1 MTMTATPCFTIIT
14 STWNAAATLPRLLDS
29 LAAQTC
35 RDFNWI
41 VQDGASSDATLD
53 IVERYRDRL
62 PEILAVSGR
71 DAGIYDAW
79 NKAIDRWQDKLG
91 EWILFLGADDALAGP
106 DVLAAVKEHLTG
118 CPETVLYA
126 IGGMT
131 FTDYEQGTS
140 RSADHPADYAEK
152 FRQRFSGMPLS
163 HSALFQRRRVF
174 FPERFDAAFRI
185 CGDYD
190 FILRTWTAPRQLYR
204 LPVLVTIMAAGGISS
219 SPHMKRLYLREKR
232 RAICKNL
239 AFDKKAPCR
248 YLVLLA
254 DAYTYPAKIAL
265 KNALQ
270 RFSAGKHLWKLLH
283 KLHKRLAG

>member
-152 FRQRFSGMPLS
+152 FRQRFSGMPLA

-190 FILRTWTAPRQLYR
+190 FILRTWTATQQLYR

-219 SPHMKRLYLREKR
+219 SPRMKRLYLREKR
-232 RAICKNL
+232 RAIRKNL
-239 AFDKKAPCR
+239 SFDGKAPFR

-254 DAYTYPAKIAL
+254 DAYTHPAKIAL
-265 KNALQ
+265 KKALQ
-270 RFSAGKHLWKLLH
+270 RFSAGRSLWQLLH
-283 KLHKRLAG
+283 KLHKRLTG

>member
-1 MTMTATPCFTIIT
+1 MTATPCFTIIT

-62 PEILAVSGR
+62 PEILTASGR
-71 DAGIYDAW
+71 DNGIYDAW
-79 NKAIDRWQDKLG
+79 NKAIDRWQNKLG
-91 EWILFLGADDALAGP
+91 EWVLFLGADDALAGP
-106 DVLAAVKEHLTG
+106 AVLAAVKEHLTG

-190 FILRTWTAPRQLYR
+190 FILRTWTATQQLYR

-219 SPHMKRLYLREKR
+219 SPRMKRLYLQEKR

-239 AFDKKAPCR
+239 SFDKKAPCR
-248 YLVLLA
+248 YFVLLA

-270 RFSAGKHLWKLLH
+270 RFSAGKHLWQLLH
-283 KLHKRLAG
+283 KLRKRLAG

>member
-53 IVERYRDRL
+53 IVEQYRDRL
-62 PEILAVSGR
+62 PEILTAGGR
-71 DAGIYDAW
+71 DDGIYDAW

-190 FILRTWTAPRQLYR
+190 FILRTWTATQQLYR

-219 SPHMKRLYLREKR
+219 SPRMKRLYLQEKR

-239 AFDKKAPCR
+239 SFDKKAPCR
-248 YLVLLA
+248 YFVLLA
-254 DAYTYPAKIAL
+254 DAYAFPAKIAL

-270 RFSAGKHLWKLLH
+270 RFSAGKHLWQLLH

>member
-1 MTMTATPCFTIIT
+1 MTMTATPSFSIIT
-14 STWNAAATLPRLLDS
+14 STWNAATTLPRLLES
-29 LAAQTC
+29 LAGQTC

-79 NKAIDRWQDKLG
+79 NKAIDRWQNKLG
-91 EWILFLGADDALAGP
+91 EWVLFLGADDALAGP

-126 IGGMT
+126 AGGMM

-140 RSADHPADYAEK
+140 CPADHPADYAEK

-190 FILRTWTAPRQLYR
+190 FILRTWTATQQLYR

-219 SPHMKRLYLREKR
+219 SPRMKRLYLQEKR

-239 AFDKKAPCR
+239 SFDKKAPCR
-248 YLVLLA
+248 YFVLLA
-254 DAYTYPAKIAL
+254 DAYTYPTKIAL

-270 RFSAGKHLWKLLH
+270 RFSAGKHLWQLLH
-283 KLHKRLAG
+283 KLRKRLAG

>member
-62 PEILAVSGR
+62 PEILTASGR
-71 DAGIYDAW
+71 DNGIYDAW
-79 NKAIDRWQDKLG
+79 NKAIDRWQNKLG
-91 EWILFLGADDALAGP
+91 EWVLFLGADDALAGP
-106 DVLAAVKEHLTG
+106 AVLAAVKEHLTG

-190 FILRTWTAPRQLYR
+190 FILRTWTATQQLYR

-219 SPHMKRLYLREKR
+219 SPRMKRLYLQEKR

-239 AFDKKAPCR
+239 SFDKKAPCR
-248 YLVLLA
+248 YFVLLA

-270 RFSAGKHLWKLLH
+270 RFSAGKHLWQLLH
-283 KLHKRLAG
+283 KLRKRLAG

>member
-190 FILRTWTAPRQLYR
+190 FILRTWTATQQLYR

-219 SPHMKRLYLREKR
+219 SPRMKRLYLQEKR

-239 AFDKKAPCR
+239 SFDKKAPCR

-270 RFSAGKHLWKLLH
+270 HSSAGRSLWQLLH
-283 KLHKRLAG
+283 KLRKRLAG